1 MDLKKITS
9 NLFKKKKK
17 FTKEGFAVNPSLY
30 WRFILTLA
38 FFIIVLSFLFG
49 FYLLN
54 QLNKPFVPNGDDVSG
69 VNMEAT
75 NEERLNKI
83 LDYFKEREAISEQI
97 IKEPASI
104 KDPSI

>member
-38 FFIIVLSFLFG
+38 FVIVALAFLFG

-54 QLNKPFVPNGDDVSG
+54 QLNKPFVPKAEDVSG
-69 VNMEAT
+69 VNVEVT
-75 NEERLNKI
+75 SKDRLDKI
-83 LDYFKEREAISEQI
+83 LEYFNDREIISEGI
-97 IKEPASI
+97 INEPTSV

>member
-17 FTKEGFAVNPSLY
+17 FTKEGFAVNPSFY

-38 FFIIVLSFLFG
+38 FFIVALSFLFG

-54 QLNKPFVPNGDDVSG
+54 QLNKPFVPSSDSISG
-69 VNMEAT
+69 VNAEAT
-75 NEERLNKI
+75 SKERLDKI
-83 LDYFKEREAISEQI
+83 LEYFQNREIISEEI
-97 IKEPASI
+97 IKEPTNI

>member
-9 NLFKKKKK
+9 SLFKKKKK

-38 FFIIVLSFLFG
+38 FFIIVLAFLFG

-54 QLNKPFVPNGDDVSG
+54 QLNKPFVPKEEDVSG
-69 VNMEAT
+69 VNVEVT

-83 LDYFKEREAISEQI
+83 LEYFKEREVVSEEI
-97 IKEPASI
+97 VKEPTSV